1 MEQEVMTRLYYFAYG
16 SNLHPLRLRA
26 RTPSANV
33 LGRAKLRGYRLLFHK
48 RGRDCSAKCD
58 AWWTGQSGDLV
69 QGVVY
74 RIARGNRHNLD
85 RAEDLGRGYD
95 RVLVWVS
102 MGGRRRLVFTYLARP
117 EAIAEELQP
126 FDWYLDYVLQGA
138 WHHGLSGRYLEQVR
152 RETSVRDPNSA
163 RRRLNRRM
171 LLSRGAP
178 PYPRR

>member
-1 MEQEVMTRLYYFAYG
+1 MRRLYYFAYG

-26 RTPSANV
+26 RTPSYSV
-33 LGRAKLRGYRLLFHK
+33 LGRAKLRGYRLRFHK

-58 AWWTGQSGDLV
+58 AWWTGRSGDVV

-74 RIARGNRHNLD
+74 RIARGDRRNLD

-95 RVLVWVS
+95 RVRVWVS
-102 MGGRRRLVFTYLARP
+102 MGGRQRLVFTYLARP

-126 FDWYLDYVLQGA
+126 FDWYLDYVLHGA
-138 WHHGLSGRYLEQVR
+138 RHRGLPGRYLARVR

-171 LLSRGAP
+171 LLSGAT